1 MMFSVVVLNLVVLC
15 ISSLFATKEWDTK
28 IFLLYLFAY
37 YTTVLLKITSE
48 VAIALERKIWPLP
61 KVQGFLLR
69 SIAGLHYSKSTMQ
82 EDIKVG
88 LVGKCLETTC
98 KHPCSIWIGSV

>member
-1 MMFSVVVLNLVVLC
+1 MMFCVVVLNLVVLC
-15 ISSLFATKEWDTK
+15 ISSLFAIKEWDSK
-28 IFLLYLFAY
+28 FFCSIYLPIIL
-37 YTTVLLKITSE
+37 LLKITSE
-48 VAIALERKIWPLP
+48 VAIALGRKIWPLP

-69 SIAGLHYSKSTMQ
+69 SIAGLHYSNSTMQ

-98 KHPCSIWIGSV
+98 KHPCSIWIGSVQ